1 MLCFQFSA
9 KDNRTSIGSSWGR
22 MKLNSRAGRSARRAR
37 SPIWSRQGGRG
48 GYEGG
53 KLAALQHQVC
63 QAQIGNIVRLTLKD
77 LRPNPTESAAQGTDS
92 FRSPCRDV
100 SLLRDS
106 RSWKERAVVA
116 THVNIQ
122 PSCWITVGDGGRPEM
137 HYQLR
142 LEGHRI

>member
-1 MLCFQFSA
+1 MSLLFDPLKCTYGQHCNPNWFCIVKLNSTFHFMCFQFSA

-37 SPIWSRQGGRG
+37 SPIWSRQRGRG

-77 LRPNPTESAAQGTDS
+77 LRPNPTEGAAQGTDP

-106 RSWKERAVVA
+106 RSW
-116 THVNIQ
+116 
-122 PSCWITVGDGGRPEM
+122 
-137 HYQLR
+137 
-142 LEGHRI
+142 